1 MLYICNR
8 KNNSNYIYQ
17 SFIKSKMNMK
27 KLFSMLLLM
36 LMVFS
41 ANVMMAQEMPPIPV
55 DDAVRI
61 GKLDCGLTY
70 YIRHNDYPEHRVNFY
85 IAQRVGSIQEE
96 ESQRGLA
103 HFLEHMAF
111 NGSEHFNGE
120 GKGIIDYTRSLGV
133 NFGGDLNAYTSI
145 AETVYNINDVP
156 STRQSAID
164 SCLLILKDWSNGLL
178 LTDEEI
184 DKERGVI
191 HEEWRLGQSAQMRI
205 LERQLETL
213 FPDSKFGKRLP
224 IGLMSVVDNFA
235 YKELRDYYHKWYRPD
250 NQALVIVG
258 DVDVDH
264 IEARIKEMYKGYT
277 LDPNAAQV
285 VPENVPDNETP
296 IIVVDKDKEQQYSE
310 VSVMFKH
317 EAASREDKQDV
328 SYLMFDYMKDI
339 VVEMF
344 DQRLSERAQEPDC
357 PYNMAY
363 SYDGPYILAN
373 TMDAFTIDMM
383 PKEGQTEAATQAAII
398 EALRAAK
405 HGFTESEYDRAR
417 DEYLSRLEKRYNERE
432 KISNESYG
440 RQYCSHYLN
449 GDPIP
454 SVEQLYQMM
463 SMMAPQIPV
472 DLINQMMLPEL
483 ISDDGKN
490 LVIMNLNQ
498 EKEGAVYPTVE
509 ALQAALDAASSAD
522 ITPYVDNVI
531 TEPLMTKMP
540 KKGKIVKESEN
551 TTLGYKELELSNGAR
566 VILKKTDFKQ
576 NEIRMSAFQRGGQ
589 SLYGEK
595 DWANL
600 NMLSS
605 LNGITG
611 VGNFSNTDLQKALS
625 GKQTNVYLTIGDM
638 TDELSGNST
647 VKDLETMFQLI
658 YLKFTALNK
667 DEKKFN
673 QTMSLMETQ
682 LKNKDLMPEMALS
695 DSLQYITTNYS
706 WRHKPFNAEDLKQ
719 VSLDRIME
727 IAKERTANAAGYTFT
742 FVGAIDEATIRPLIE
757 QYIASLPAKKGKK
770 SNWVNYMEMPKGQ
783 KICHFTRKMESPKE
797 YEIVIWHNNDL
808 PHTLENEVKA
818 EMLAQCLSRVYLQK
832 IREDAGAAYSTDAIG
847 QTGMAGDRPQTM
859 ILAVCPVNPEFE
871 EMALNIMNEEMQ
883 NASTTIDATA
893 LTEAA
898 EQMLKDYATNAKE
911 NWFWL
916 SAIQDYLTHG
926 YDGVTG
932 YEQIVKAQTP
942 ETIAEFARQLLSAG
956 NKIEIVMGPEK

>member
-1 MLYICNR
+1 MKV
-8 KNNSNYIYQ
+8 KN
-17 SFIKSKMNMK
+17 
-27 KLFSMLLLM
+27 LFTALM
-36 LMVFS
+36 LVLMALS
-41 ANVMMAQEMPPIPV
+41 YNMAAAQEMPPIPV

-133 NFGGDLNAYTSI
+133 AFGKDLNAYTSI

-164 SCLLILKDWSNGLL
+164 SCLLILKDWSCGLL

-191 HEEWRLGQSAQMRI
+191 HEEWRLGQSAQMRV

-213 FPDSKFGKRLP
+213 FPGSKFGKRLP
-224 IGLMSVVDNFA
+224 IGLMSVVDNFP
-235 YKELRDYYHKWYRPD
+235 YQVLRDYYHKWYRPD

-264 IEARIKEMYKGYT
+264 IEAQIKELFKDCV

-285 VPENVPDNETP
+285 VPETVPDNETP

-317 EAASREDKQDV
+317 EAASREEKQDI
-328 SYLMFDYMKDI
+328 SYLMYEYIKDLT
-339 VVEMF
+339 VSMF
-344 DQRLSERAQEPDC
+344 DQRLSDMAQEPDC
-357 PYNMAY
+357 PFNMAY

-373 TMDAFTIDMM
+373 TMDAFTIDVM
-383 PKEGQTEAATQAAII
+383 PKEGQTQAATQAVIV

-405 HGFTESEYDRAR
+405 HGFTASEYDRAR
-417 DEYLSRLEKRYNERE
+417 DEYLSRLEKRYNERD
-432 KISNESYG
+432 KVSNERYG
-440 RQYCSHYLN
+440 RQYCSHYLD

-454 SVEQLYQMM
+454 SIESLYQLMTM
-463 SMMAPQIPV
+463 IAPQIPV
-472 DLINQMMLPEL
+472 DLINQMMLPQ
-483 ISDDGKN
+483 IITDNGNN

-498 EKEGAVYPTVE
+498 EKEGAVYPTTQE
-509 ALQAALDAASSAD
+509 LQAALDAAYQAD
-522 ITPYVDNVI
+522 LTPFVDNVI

-540 KKGKIVKESEN
+540 KKGSIVKETEN
-551 TTLGYKELELSNGAR
+551 TTFGYKELELSNGAR
-566 VILKKTDFKQ
+566 VILKKTDFKTD
-576 NEIRMSAFQRGGQ
+576 EIRMSAFQRGGQ

-600 NMLSS
+600 QMLSS
-605 LNGITG
+605 LNSITG
-611 VGNFSNTDLQKALS
+611 LGNFSNSDLQKVLA
-625 GKQTNVYLTIGDM
+625 GKQASVYFTVGDL
-638 TDELSGNST
+638 TDEFNGTST

-658 YLKFTALNK
+658 YLKFTALTA

-682 LKNKDLMPEMALS
+682 LKNKDLMPENALS
-695 DSLQYITTNYS
+695 DSLQYIMTNYS
-706 WRHKPFNAEDLKQ
+706 WRNKPFNVEDLKQ
-719 VSLDRIME
+719 VNLDRIVQ

-742 FVGAIDEATIRPLIE
+742 FVGAFDEAVIRQFIE

-770 SNWVNYMEMPKGQ
+770 SNWVNDKDMPQGQ

-797 YEIVIWHNNDL
+797 YEVVIWHNDQL
-808 PHTLENEVKA
+808 PYTLENEVKV
-818 EMLAQCLSRVYLQK
+818 EMLGQVLSRVYLQK
-832 IREDAGAAYSTDAIG
+832 IREDAGAAYSTQAIG
-847 QTGMAGDRPQTM
+847 QAGMNGDKPQTM
-859 ILAVCPVNPEFE
+859 VFAVCPVNPEFE
-871 EMALNIMNEEMQ
+871 ELALKIINEEMVT
-883 NASTTIDATA
+883 AGTTIDATA
-893 LTEAA
+893 LNEAI
-898 EQMLKDYATNAKE
+898 EQMIKDYNTNVKE
-911 NWFWL
+911 NWFWM
-916 SAIQDYLTHG
+916 SAIQEYLMYGH
-926 YDGVTG
+926 DGVTG

-942 ETIAEFARQLLSAG
+942 ESIAEFARLLYGAG
-956 NKIEIVMGPEK
+956 NKIEIVMAPEK

>member
-1 MLYICNR
+1 MRI
-8 KNNSNYIYQ
+8 
-17 SFIKSKMNMK
+17 MNMK
-27 KLFSMLLLM
+27 KIFSMLLLM
-36 LMVFS
+36 LMAFS
-41 ANVMMAQEMPPIPV
+41 FNVLTAQEMPPIPV

-96 ESQRGLA
+96 KSQRGLA

-224 IGLMSVVDNFA
+224 IGLMSVVDNFP
-235 YKELRDYYHKWYRPD
+235 YKDLRDYYHKWYRPD

-264 IEARIKEMYKGYT
+264 IEAKIKEMYNGYT

-285 VPENVPDNETP
+285 VRESVPDNDTP

-317 EAASREDKQDV
+317 ETETPEEKKDLM
-328 SYLMFDYMKDI
+328 YLMVDYMKDMI
-339 VVEMF
+339 VDMLN
-344 DQRLSERAQEPDC
+344 QRLNDMAQEPDC
-357 PYNMAY
+357 PFNRAY
-363 SYDGPYILAN
+363 CYDAEYILAN
-373 TMDAFTIDMM
+373 TMDAFTIDVM
-383 PKEGQTEAATQAAII
+383 PKEGKTEAATQAVII

-405 HGFTESEYDRAR
+405 HGFTASEYQRAS
-417 DEYLSRLEKRYNERE
+417 DEYMSRLEKRYNERD

-440 RQYCSHYLN
+440 RQYCSNYLD
-449 GDPIP
+449 GEPIP
-454 SVEQLYQMM
+454 SVEQRYQLMGM
-463 SMMAPQIPV
+463 IAPQITV
-472 DLINQMMLPEL
+472 DFINQVMPEL
-483 ISDDGKN
+483 ISTDGKN
-490 LVIMNLNQ
+490 LVIMNTNQ

-509 ALQAALDAASSAD
+509 ALQAAYEAATAAD
-522 ITPYVDNVI
+522 IQPYVDNVKN
-531 TEPLMTKMP
+531 EPLMTKLP
-540 KKGKIVKESEN
+540 KKGKIKKESYN
-551 TTLGYKELELSNGAR
+551 SQWDYKELELSNGAR

-576 NEIRMSAFQRGGQ
+576 DEIRMSAFQRGGQ
-589 SLYGEK
+589 SLYGEN

-600 NMLSS
+600 NMISALS
-605 LNGITG
+605 NITG
-611 VGNFSNTDLQKALS
+611 VGNFSNSELQKALA
-625 GKQTNVYLTIGDM
+625 GKQVGVYLNVGEY
-638 TDELSGNST
+638 TDQLSGNST

-658 YLKFTALNK
+658 YLNFTALNK

-682 LKNKDLMPEMALS
+682 LKNKDLMPETAMS
-695 DSLQYITTNYS
+695 DSLQYIMSNYS
-706 WRHKPFNAEDLKQ
+706 WRGKPFNVEDLKQ
-719 VSLDRIME
+719 VSLDRILE
-727 IAKERTANAAGYTFT
+727 IAKERTANAANYTFT
-742 FVGAIDEATIRPLIE
+742 FIGAIDEATIRPLIE

-770 SNWVNYMEMPKGQ
+770 TNWVNFMEMPKGEVL
-783 KICHFTRKMESPKE
+783 CHFNKKMESPKE

-832 IREDAGAAYSTDAIG
+832 IREDAGAAYSTDAVG
-847 QTGMAGDRPQTM
+847 QTGMAGDRPMTM
-859 ILAVCPVNPEFE
+859 VLAVCPVNPEYE
-871 EMALNIMNEEMQ
+871 EMALNIINEEMK
-883 NASTTIDATA
+883 NACTTIDATA

-898 EQMLKDYATNAKE
+898 EQMLKDYTTNSKE

-916 SAIQDYLTHG
+916 SAIQQYLIHG
-926 YDGVTG
+926 YDGVTS

-942 ETIAEFARQLLSAG
+942 ESIAEFARQLFGAG
-956 NKIEIVMGPEK
+956 NKIELVMGPEK

>member
-8 KNNSNYIYQ
+8 KNNNNYIYQ

-70 YIRHNDYPEHRVNFY
+70 YIRHNDYPENRVNFY

-164 SCLLILKDWSNGLL
+164 SCLLILKDWSTGLL

-191 HEEWRLGQSAQMRI
+191 HEEWRLGQSAQMRM

-224 IGLMSVVDNFA
+224 IGLMSVVDNFP
-235 YKELRDYYHKWYRPD
+235 YKDLRDYYHKWYRPD

-264 IEARIKEMYKGYT
+264 IEAKIKEMYAGYT

-285 VPENVPDNETP
+285 TLEPVPDNDKP
-296 IIVVDKDKEQQYSE
+296 IIVVDKDKEQQYSD
-310 VSVMFKH
+310 VSIMFKH
-317 EAASREDKQDV
+317 DAVPKEDKANMD
-328 SYLMFDYMKDI
+328 YLILDFFTDLTTDMLN
-339 VVEMF
+339 
-344 DQRLSERAQEPDC
+344 QRLSDMAQEPDC
-357 PYNMAY
+357 PFTNAY
-363 SYDGPYILAN
+363 CYDGEYILAN
-373 TMDAFTIDMM
+373 SKDAFTVDVM
-383 PKEGQTEAATQAAII
+383 PKEGQTEAAAQAVII
-398 EALRAAK
+398 EVMRAAQ
-405 HGFTESEYDRAR
+405 HGFTASEYDRAR
-417 DEYLSRLEKRYNERE
+417 DEAMSQLEKRYNNRD

-440 RQYCSHYLN
+440 RQYCSNYLD
-449 GDPIP
+449 GEPIP
-454 SVEQLYQMM
+454 SVEMLYQIMGM
-463 SMMAPQIPV
+463 IAPNITV
-472 DLINQMMLPEL
+472 DMINGLLPEL
-483 ISDDGKN
+483 ISTDGKN
-490 LVIMNLNQ
+490 LVITNFNQ
-498 EKEGAVYPTVE
+498 EKDGAVYPTVE
-509 ALQAALDAASSAD
+509 GLQAAYEAAASAN
-522 ITPYVDNVI
+522 IEPYVDNVNN
-531 TEPLMTKMP
+531 EPLMTKMP
-540 KKGKIVKESEN
+540 KKGKITKDTEN
-551 TTLGYKELELSNGAR
+551 TTLGYKELQLSNGAR

-576 NEIRMSAFQRGGQ
+576 DEIRMSAFQRGGQ
-589 SLYGEK
+589 SLYGEN

-600 NMLSS
+600 KLIDD
-605 LNGITG
+605 LNSFTG
-611 VGNFSNTDLQKALS
+611 VGNFSNSDLKKALA
-625 GKQTNVYLTIGDM
+625 GKQVNVGLSIDQF
-638 TDELSGNST
+638 TDQLSGNST

-658 YLKFTALNK
+658 YLKFTALTK

-673 QTMSLMETQ
+673 QTMTLLETQ
-682 LKNKDLMPEMALS
+682 LKNKDLMPESALS
-695 DSLQYITTNYS
+695 DSLQYILTNRS
-706 WRHKPFNAEDLKQ
+706 WRTKPFNVDDLKA
-719 VSLDRIME
+719 VNLDRIMQ
-727 IAKERTANAAGYTFT
+727 IAKERTANAANYTFT
-742 FVGAIDEATIRPLIE
+742 FIGNFDEAVIRPFIE

-770 SNWVNYMEMPKGQ
+770 SIWVNDIDMPDGQ
-783 KICHFTRKMESPKE
+783 TICHFTKKMESPKE
-797 YEIVIWHNNDL
+797 YEVVIWHDRNL
-808 PHTLENEVKA
+808 PYSLENEIKA
-818 EMLAQCLSRVYLQK
+818 DILGQVLSRVYLQK
-832 IREDAGAAYSTDAIG
+832 IREDAGAAYSTQAMG
-847 QTGMAGDRPQTM
+847 QVGISGGKPQTLV
-859 ILAVCPVNPEFE
+859 LAVCPVNPEFE
-871 EMALNIMNEEMQ
+871 QMALDILNEEMV
-883 NASTTIDATA
+883 NAGTTIDATA
-893 LTEAA
+893 FNEAV
-898 EQMLKDYATNAKE
+898 ENMLKDYNTNIKE
-911 NWFWL
+911 NWFWMGIL
-916 SAIQDYLTHG
+916 SNYLLYG
-926 YDGVTG
+926 SDQISG

-942 ETIAEFARQLLSAG
+942 ETIAEFARKLYSAG
-956 NKIEIVMGPEK
+956 NKIELVMAPEK

>member
-1 MLYICNR
+1 
-8 KNNSNYIYQ
+8 
-17 SFIKSKMNMK
+17 MK
-27 KLFSMLLLM
+27 KLFAALMLM

-41 ANVMMAQEMPPIPV
+41 TNMAMAQEMPPIPV

-164 SCLLILKDWSNGLL
+164 SCLLILKDWSTGLL

-191 HEEWRLGQSAQMRI
+191 HEEWRLGQSAQMRM

-224 IGLMSVVDNFA
+224 IGLMSVVDNFP
-235 YKELRDYYHKWYRPD
+235 YNELRDYYHKWYRPD

-264 IEARIKEMYKGYT
+264 IEAQIKEMYKGYT

-285 VPENVPDNETP
+285 VREPVPDNDTP

-317 EAASREDKQDV
+317 ETETPEEKQNLDYLLVDYIKDMIV
-328 SYLMFDYMKDI
+328 SMLN
-339 VVEMF
+339 
-344 DQRLSERAQEPDC
+344 QRLSDQAQEPGC
-357 PYNMAY
+357 PYDNAY
-363 SYDGPYILAN
+363 CYDSEYILAN
-373 TMDAFTIDMM
+373 TKDAFTIDIM

-398 EALRAAK
+398 EAMRAAK
-405 HGFTESEYDRAR
+405 YGFTATEYQRAT
-417 DEYLSRLEKRYNERE
+417 DEYLSRLEKRYNNRD
-432 KISNESYG
+432 KISNENYG
-440 RQYCSHYLN
+440 RQYCRHYLD
-449 GDPIP
+449 GEPIP
-454 SVEQLYQMM
+454 SIEQLYQMM
-463 SMMAPQIPV
+463 SMIAPQIQV
-472 DLINQMMLPEL
+472 DMINVVLPEL
-483 ISDDGKN
+483 ITTDGQN
-490 LVIMNLNQ
+490 LVITNFNQ

-509 ALQAALDAASSAD
+509 GLRAAYDAAIAAP
-522 ITPYVDNVI
+522 IEAYVDNVKN
-531 TEPLMTKMP
+531 EPLMTKMP

-576 NEIRMSAFQRGGQ
+576 DEIRMSAFQRGGQ
-589 SLYGEK
+589 SLYSEK

-600 NMLSS
+600 QMLSALS
-605 LNGITG
+605 SITG
-611 VGNFSNTDLQKALS
+611 VGNFSNSELQKALA
-625 GKQTNVYLTIGDM
+625 GKQTSVYFNVGSH
-638 TDELSGNST
+638 TDELTGNST

-658 YLKFTALNK
+658 YLNFTAMNK

-673 QTMSLMETQ
+673 QVMGLMETQ

-695 DSLQYITTNYS
+695 DTMQYVMTGRS

-719 VSLDRIME
+719 VSLDRILE
-727 IAKERTANAAGYTFT
+727 IAKERTANAANYTFT
-742 FVGAIDEATIRPLIE
+742 FVGTIDEATIRPLIE

-770 SNWVNYMEMPKGQ
+770 SNWVNDYDMPRGQ
-783 KICHFTRKMESPKE
+783 TINHFTKKMESPKE
-797 YEIVIWHNNDL
+797 YEIIIWHNNDL
-808 PHTLENEVKA
+808 PYTLENEVKA
-818 EMLAQCLSRVYLQK
+818 EMLGHVLGRVYLQK

-847 QTGMAGDRPQTM
+847 QTDMAGDKPMTM
-859 ILAVCPVNPEFE
+859 VLAVCPVNPEYE
-871 EMALNIMNEEMQ
+871 ELALNIMNEEMK
-883 NASTTIDATA
+883 NAGTSVDATA
-893 LTEAA
+893 LNEAI
-898 EQMLKDYATNAKE
+898 EQMLKDYATNCKE
-911 NWFWL
+911 NYYWMNI
-916 SAIQDYLTHG
+916 IQEYLMHG
-926 YDGVTG
+926 YDGITG

-942 ETIAEFARQLLSAG
+942 ESIAEFARQLYGAG
-956 NKIEIVMGPEK
+956 NKIEIVMSPEK